1 MTTLELTANG
11 DQTVRTDR
19 FARRARVLCVLIF
32 FSGFP
37 AMIYQLTW
45 QWALSGIFGGSIEA
59 VTILVAAFMV
69 GLGLGSLAG
78 GWLSKRRDIP
88 LLPLL
93 AAIELVSG
101 ACGLASLQIFN
112 SAGALTSALPLTAA
126 AALALVVVPAL
137 PMGATLPLLV
147 NHLVRRVG
155 RVGNAVGRLYCVN
168 ILGAGAACLACLLL
182 LFPFAFPIF
191 GMPGAVYVAVAI
203 NAAVALAALVVH
215 WRDRRDPTV
224 ASGEGPAAFVPRKP
238 MLGLVPLLGLAAAGG
253 FVALSY
259 EIFFLRTVS
268 YATGASSTAFAATS
282 GAFLVGLAAG
292 ARRAGDNC
300 TALTRDGA
308 MRRAVGALMKAN
320 LLGLLFL
327 PLLDHLAWLDRGIIG
342 VAILMVYLAA
352 RFWGSLL
359 PYLAEL
365 GVAADH
371 HAGMRTAILH
381 LANCLGAAAGALFTG
396 FVLMDQL
403 GLVAT
408 AAALVVAGL
417 VCAVLLISALKMP
430 RAEKILRA
438 SLAVALSLLAV
449 VVIPHWSASVLDRL
463 QWISAP
469 YAEPLVQP
477 AENRNPVT
485 SAKFG

>member
-19 FARRARVLCVLIF
+19 LVRRTRVLCVLIV

-37 AMIYQLTW
+37 ALIYQFTW
-45 QWALSGIFGGSIEA
+45 QWALAGIFGGSVAA
-59 VTILVAAFMV
+59 VTVLVAAFMV
-69 GLGLGSLAG
+69 GLGLGGLAG
-78 GWLSKRRDIP
+78 GWLSRRHDVP

-101 ACGLASLQIFN
+101 GCGLASLQIFN
-112 SAGALTSALPLTAA
+112 SAGDLASARPLFVA
-126 AALALVVVPAL
+126 AALALVAVPAL

-147 NHLVRRVG
+147 NHLVRRSG
-155 RVGNAVGRLYCVN
+155 RVGNAVGRLYGVN
-168 ILGAGAACLACLLL
+168 LLGAGAACLAYLLL
-182 LFPFAFPIF
+182 LSPFAFPIL
-191 GMPGAVYVAVAI
+191 GLQGAVYAAVAI
-203 NAAVALAALVVH
+203 NAAVASGALVVH
-215 WRDRRDPTV
+215 WRDRHGPIV
-224 ASGEGPAAFVPRKP
+224 AIEEGPAAFVPRKP

-259 EIFFLRTVS
+259 QIFFFRTVS
-268 YATGASSTAFAATS
+268 YATGSSATAFAATW

-308 MRRAVGALMKAN
+308 MRRAVGALMKGN

-342 VAILMVYLAA
+342 VAILMVYLVA

-371 HAGMRTAILH
+371 HAGTRTAILY
-381 LANCLGAAAGALFTG
+381 LANTLGAAAGVLFTG
-396 FVLMDQL
+396 FVLMDGL

-417 VCAVLLISALKMP
+417 VCAGLLIGALKMP

-438 SLAVALSLLAV
+438 SLAVALGLLAV
-449 VVIPHWSASVLDRL
+449 VVIPHWSAGVLDRL
-463 QWISAP
+463 QAISAP
-469 YAEPLVQP
+469 YAGPLVQISSP
-477 AENRNPVT
+477 
-485 SAKFG
+485 

>member
-11 DQTVRTDR
+11 EQAVRTDR
-19 FARRARVLCVLIF
+19 LARRTRVLCGLIF

-37 AMIYQLTW
+37 ALVYQFTW

-59 VTILVAAFMV
+59 VTIVTAAFMV

-78 GWLSKRRDIP
+78 GWLSRRRGKP

-112 SAGALTSALPLTAA
+112 SGGDLTSGLPLTAVVA
-126 AALALVVVPAL
+126 FALVVVPAL

-147 NHLVRRVG
+147 NHLVRRSG
-155 RVGNAVGRLYCVN
+155 RVGNAVGLLYCIN
-168 ILGAGAACLACLLL
+168 ILGAGTACLACLLL
-182 LFPFAFPIF
+182 ALVFPIL
-191 GMPGAVYVAVAI
+191 GMQGAVYAAVAI
-203 NAAVALAALVVH
+203 NAAVALGALVVH
-215 WRDRRDPTV
+215 WRDRRDPSV
-224 ASGEGPAAFVPRKP
+224 ASQEGPAAFVPRKP

-259 EIFFLRTVS
+259 QIFFFRALS
-268 YATGASSTAFAATS
+268 YATGSSSIAFVATS
-282 GAFLVGLAAG
+282 GAFLVGLAVG

-342 VAILMVYLAA
+342 VAILMVYLVA
-352 RFWGSLL
+352 RFWGALL

-365 GVAADH
+365 GVAADR
-371 HAGMRTAILH
+371 HAGMRTAVLY
-381 LANCLGAAAGALFTG
+381 LANCLGAAAGTIFTG
-396 FVLMDQL
+396 LVLMDRL

-408 AAALVVAGL
+408 GSVLVLAGL
-417 VCAVLLISALKMP
+417 ACAVLLIGALKLP
-430 RAEKILRA
+430 RAEQILRA
-438 SLAVALSLLAV
+438 SLAVALGLLAV
-449 VVIPHWSASVLDRL
+449 VVAPHWSASVLDRL
-463 QWISAP
+463 QAISAP
-469 YAEPLVQP
+469 HAEPLGQP
-477 AENRNPVT
+477 AENRSPDLV
-485 SAKFG
+485 KG